1 MKQFECNVEEVF
13 NSFSQLA
20 SADMKKSIK
29 GAISKAA
36 KVLQEQTKTNLNSVI
51 KTRGNNHWRNGELI
65 EYSDIIDDGVRRTK
79 VYENSDEDYEA
90 KVHILGTRASESG
103 TYRLRFLETGT
114 KERYAKHYRH
124 KGDLMTL
131 KKPRNLGMIR
141 GRRFFEAAK
150 REVLPQIQQI
160 YLEEINKSIQRIN
173 NS

>member
-51 KTRGNNHWRNGELI
+51 KTRGNDHWRNGELI
-65 EYSDIIDDGVRRTK
+65 EYSDTIDDGVRRTK

-114 KERYAKHYRH
+114 KQRTQKTF
-124 KGDLMTL
+124 KGKTL

-141 GRRFFEAAK
+141 GRRFFESAK

>member
-114 KERYAKHYRH
+114 KQRTQKTF
-124 KGDLMTL
+124 KGNNL
-131 KKPRNLGMIR
+131 KKSRNLGMIR

-150 REVLPQIQQI
+150 REVFPQIQQI

>member
-13 NSFSQLA
+13 NKFSELA
-20 SADMKKSIK
+20 SSDMKKSIK

-51 KTRGNNHWRNGELI
+51 KTRGNDHWYNGELI
-65 EYSDIIDDGVRRTK
+65 EYSDTIDDGVRRTK
-79 VYENSDEDYEA
+79 VYENFDEDYEA

-114 KERYAKHYRH
+114 KQRTQKTF
-124 KGDLMTL
+124 KGNKL
-131 KKPRNLGMIR
+131 KKPRNLGMII

>member
-13 NSFSQLA
+13 NKFSELA
-20 SADMKKSIK
+20 SSDMKKSIK

-51 KTRGNNHWRNGELI
+51 KTRGNDHWYNGELI
-65 EYSDIIDDGVRRTK
+65 EYSDTIDDGVRRTK
-79 VYENSDEDYEA
+79 VYENFDEDYEA
-90 KVHILGTRASESG
+90 KVHILGTRASQSG

-114 KERYAKHYRH
+114 KQRTQKRF
-124 KGDLMTL
+124 KGNNL

-173 NS
+173 KS